1 VRTTICAE
9 GTLTKIGLYSNGP
22 KWAESAPIFAVTI
35 LINPRLLATVYKL
48 VGSEERKVPLLTKK
62 GI

>member
-22 KWAESAPIFAVTI
+22 KWAESAPIFADTI
-35 LINPRLLATVYKL
+35 LINPKLVATVSKL
-48 VGSEERKVPLLTKK
+48 MGSEEKK
-62 GI
+62 CHY